1 MMVIEQINKKHIMN
15 FYKLQLEKFNKMGIG
30 AITEND
36 VKITEKL
43 IEITEKRLAL
53 VRAMK
58 PIDFL
63 QRSI

>member
-1 MMVIEQINKKHIMN
+1 
-15 FYKLQLEKFNKMGIG
+15 MGIG